1 MLIAALYL
9 HSTAVLAAEQNLK
22 PLSSIEVAPKDVMS
36 VQALIDSRDALSERV
51 IACFKAG
58 GKPEVCP
65 CQYPQER
72 ASLKKVYASLIE
84 HHPHWKDQLL
94 SYRYVNQEGRNIGG
108 TLDLR
113 VENFRRQLERLK
125 CE

>member
-1 MLIAALYL
+1 
-9 HSTAVLAAEQNLK
+9 
-22 PLSSIEVAPKDVMS
+22 
-36 VQALIDSRDALSERV
+36 
-51 IACFKAG
+51 
-58 GKPEVCP
+58 VCP

-108 TLDLR
+108 TLDLQTF
-113 VENFRRQLERLK
+113 VDSLK
-125 CE
+125 G